1 MIPQDHYESTILCSH
16 ASVPSRSRVLR
27 HPKDVHLISNDRLL
41 LVALTGQTVITAP
54 IAILVDA
61 LSFLWSAMRPDAI
74 RHGESASQA
83 HGL

>member
-41 LVALTGQTVITAP
+41 LVALTGQSATM
-54 IAILVDA
+54 
-61 LSFLWSAMRPDAI
+61 LSNP
-74 RHGESASQA
+74 
-83 HGL
+83 